1 MEFAHFLRMVTLR
14 CTQKLLRRLGV
25 PAKTGTSPPTTVLG
39 DWYANILHTRPHQ
52 LVVCMNERTLLVVLV
67 PARESK
73 SLGARFREA
82 VIAQLRRLG
91 VPPAAIEA
99 EAHAMSELAFRPTA
113 SRSVLGCLREAT
125 FALSYELERPEHSSL
140 VGIEDF
146 LSENIYS
153 TTNYRHPRELALELF
168 HVASAGTSGARF
180 H

>member
-1 MEFAHFLRMVTLR
+1 MVTLR

-25 PAKTGTSPPTTVLG
+25 PATAGTSPPTTVLG
-39 DWYANILHTRPHQ
+39 DWYASILHTRPHQ
-52 LVVCMNERTLLVVLV
+52 LIVCMNERTLLVVLV
-67 PARESK
+67 PAREIK
-73 SLGARFREA
+73 SLGARFHET

-99 EAHAMSELAFRPTA
+99 ESHAMSELAFGPTA

-140 VGIEDF
+140 ADIEDF
-146 LSENIYS
+146 LGENIYS
-153 TTNYRHPRELALELF
+153 ATKYRYPRELTIELF
-168 HVASAGTSGARF
+168 RAATADASGARA

>member
-1 MEFAHFLRMVTLR
+1 MVTLR

-52 LVVCMNERTLLVVLV
+52 LVVCMNECTLLVVLV
-67 PARESK
+67 PARENK
-73 SLGARFREA
+73 SLGTRFREA

-91 VPPAAIEA
+91 VPPAAVEA
-99 EAHAMSELAFRPTA
+99 EARAMSEIAFGPTA

-125 FALSYELERPEHSSL
+125 FALSFELECPGYSSL
-140 VGIEDF
+140 AEIEDF
-146 LSENIYS
+146 FSENIYS
-153 TTNYRHPRELALELF
+153 TTKYRHPRELALELF
-168 HVASAGTSGARF
+168 GAAGLAAGASVARI